1 MSVERILAAKRADD
15 GSLHYS
21 SVSSPSDDSHA
32 VCHMEPDR
40 VIPVIFVPGVMG
52 SNLMNNS
59 NQSVWVVNSGPGMLP
74 WSWKDEAYRKQTLDP
89 ANTKVFDGGDLPKG
103 TSLTDAEKKA
113 RGWGTVSK
121 KSYGDWL
128 VWLQDALDD
137 AHAGTDHGRNGLRN
151 SLIKQ
156 VVAPGLDTLTDAEVE
171 LSYQYKLPVHAVGYN
186 WLKSNADSSR
196 HLAVEMKRIMDA
208 YSKSFRC
215 EKVIV
220 VTHSMGGLVARHCSE
235 IREWGT
241 KILGIVHSVMPA
253 IGSATAYKRVKAG
266 WEPGNSFEDGAGRK
280 ILGATAKEITAVFA
294 QSPGPLQLLPD
305 ANYGNG
311 WLKIRD
317 GDKLVSLPEAGN
329 PYDEIYSRRGRW
341 WGLVADDLI
350 NPLDKKKVNVDEDW
364 NKFQSLLD
372 GQVKSFHAAISL
384 RYHKHTYAFYGDDR
398 NHKTWGDVVWRHTP
412 PKSNLFSSNPP
423 PISEPLKLEGK
434 WDSYTG
440 IQSVIDPSRR
450 PFPPFEEFVLQPA
463 DENGDGTVPVRSG
476 RAPAP
481 YVKICVAFE
490 GVDHEGA
497 YNPIP
502 CRLFALRAITR
513 IVSNVKGTSMEYTS
527 C

>member
-1 MSVERILAAKRADD
+1 MPVERILATKHADD
-15 GSLHYS
+15 GSVHYS

-32 VCHMEPDR
+32 VCHMVPDR

-52 SNLMNNS
+52 SNLMNNQ
-59 NQSVWVVNSGPGMLP
+59 NQPVWVVNSGAGMLP
-74 WSWKDEAYRKQTLDP
+74 WSWKDAAYRKQTLDP

-128 VWLQDALDD
+128 VWLQAALDD
-137 AHAGTDHGRNGLRN
+137 AHAGTNHGRSGLRN

-156 VVAPGLDTLTDAEVE
+156 VVAPGLDTLTDKEVE

-186 WLKSNADSSR
+186 WLKSNKDSGEY
-196 HLAVEMKRIMDA
+196 LAREIDRIMSG
-208 YSKSFRC
+208 YRKRFRC
-215 EKVIV
+215 EKSIV
-220 VTHSMGGLVARHCSE
+220 VTHSMGGLVARYSSE
-235 IREWGT
+235 VEGYRD

-266 WEPGNSFEDGAGRK
+266 WEPGNTIEEGIGRK
-280 ILGATAKEITAVFA
+280 VLGETAAEITAIFS

-305 ANYGNG
+305 SNYGNG

-317 GDKLVSLPEAGN
+317 GSRVVSLPERDD
-329 PYDEIYSRRGRW
+329 PYEEIYTQRGKW
-341 WGLVADDLI
+341 WGLIDDKLI
-350 NPLDKKKVNVDEDW
+350 NPLDKKKVN
-364 NKFQSLLD
+364 LD
-372 GQVKSFHAAISL
+372 GDWSAYSDLMDKQIRTFHDAISG
-384 RYHKHTYAFYGDDR
+384 RYHADTYVFYGSDEK
-398 NHKTWGDVVWRHTP
+398 HKTWGDVVWRHTP
-412 PKSNLFSSNPP
+412 AKRNLLSHSPP

-434 WDSYTG
+434 WDSRTG
-440 IQSVIDPSRR
+440 IQRVIDPSKR
-450 PFPPFEEFVLQPA
+450 PFPLSEEFVLQPA
-463 DENGDGTVPVRSG
+463 QENGDGTVPIRSG
-476 RAPAP
+476 RAPAR
-481 YVKICVAFE
+481 YAKACVAFE

-497 YNPIP
+497 YNPLP

-513 IVSNVKGTSMEYTS
+513 LVSNIKGTSMEYTS

>member
-1 MSVERILAAKRADD
+1 MPVERILAAKLADD
-15 GSLHYS
+15 GSAHYS
-21 SVSSPSDDSHA
+21 SASSPSDDSHA
-32 VCHMEPDR
+32 VCHMVPDR

-52 SNLMNNS
+52 SNLMNNQ
-59 NQSVWVVNSGPGMLP
+59 NQSVWVVNSGAGMLP
-74 WSWKDEAYRKQTLDP
+74 WSWKDAAYRKQALDP

-137 AHAGTDHGRNGLRN
+137 AHAGTNHGRNGLRN

-156 VVAPGLDTLTDAEVE
+156 VVAPGLDTLSDDEVE

-186 WLKSNADSSR
+186 WLRSNKDSGEY
-196 HLAVEMKRIMDA
+196 LALEIDRIMSD
-208 YSKSFRC
+208 YRKHFRC

-220 VTHSMGGLVARHCSE
+220 VTHSMGGLVARYCSE
-235 IREWGT
+235 VKGYRT
-241 KILGIVHSVMPA
+241 NILGIVHSVMPA

-266 WEPGNSFEDGAGRK
+266 WEPGNTIEEGIGRK
-280 ILGATAKEITAVFA
+280 VLGETAAEITAVFA

-317 GDKLVSLPEAGN
+317 GDRFDSLPRAGD
-329 PYDEIYSRRGRW
+329 PYDEIYKMRGTW
-341 WGLVADDLI
+341 WGLVDDKLI
-350 NPLDKKKVNVDEDW
+350 NPLDKAKVHLERDWIAYVDLID
-364 NKFQSLLD
+364 KQVRTFQT
-372 GQVKSFHAAISL
+372 VISDC
-384 RYHKHTYAFYGDDR
+384 YHEYTYAFYGNDEK
-398 NHKTWGDVVWRHTP
+398 HKTWGDVVWRRSLPKRNLLSSSTP
-412 PKSNLFSSNPP
+412 PIMK
-423 PISEPLKLEGK
+423 PLELEGK
-434 WDSYTG
+434 WDSRTG
-440 IQSVIDPSRR
+440 VQRVIDRTKQPV
-450 PFPPFEEFVLQPA
+450 PAIHDFVLQPA
-463 DENGDGTVPVRSG
+463 EENGDGTVPVRSG
-476 RAPAP
+476 RAPTPHA
-481 YVKICVAFE
+481 KACVAFE

-497 YNPIP
+497 YNPLP

-513 IVSNVKGTSMEYTS
+513 LVWNVKGTSMEYRA